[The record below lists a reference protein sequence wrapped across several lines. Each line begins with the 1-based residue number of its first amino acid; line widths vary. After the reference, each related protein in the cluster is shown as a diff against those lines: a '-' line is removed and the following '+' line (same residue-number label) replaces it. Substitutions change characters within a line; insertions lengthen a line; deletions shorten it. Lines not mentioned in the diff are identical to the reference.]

1 MDHKRLHY
9 ILKICMVIL
18 LLVLA
23 YFLPRLCAHRMLE
36 QKMQKQVI
44 EFASAE

>member
-1 MDHKRLHY
+1 
-9 ILKICMVIL
+9 MVIL

-44 EFASAE
+44 LEIGGGDSSAAFV